1 MELIIPPPTRSSKA
15 NVIFLRGCGTI
26 RWAALKI
33 ANIITNVVIVWR
45 LYQVH
50 YKCAQNNAKQSL
62 ALILLELP
70 AVRRKVWLCDADWE
84 WVNWFK
90 LRLYSIPS
98 PYATAH
104 SSLDVDAWRAKTNSW
119 IVLCRF
125 AAIGRDFTLSTLLS
139 RFRHICLLTR
149 SSRTLGQFGSR
160 WWVPKYE

>member
-1 MELIIPPPTRSSKA
+1 MELIIPSPTRSSAA

-26 RWAALKI
+26 RRAAFKI
-33 ANIITNVVIVWR
+33 ANIVPNVVIVWR

-50 YKCAQNNAKQSL
+50 YKCAQNHPEQSL
-62 ALILLELP
+62 ALILLELSTMW
-70 AVRRKVWLCDADWE
+70 RKVRLCDADRE

-90 LRLYSIPS
+90 LRLHSIPS

-104 SSLDVDAWRAKTNSW
+104 SSLDVDAWRAKTIGW

-125 AAIGRDFTLSTLLS
+125 AAISRDFTLSSVLS
-139 RFRHICLLTR
+139 RFRYVCLLTR